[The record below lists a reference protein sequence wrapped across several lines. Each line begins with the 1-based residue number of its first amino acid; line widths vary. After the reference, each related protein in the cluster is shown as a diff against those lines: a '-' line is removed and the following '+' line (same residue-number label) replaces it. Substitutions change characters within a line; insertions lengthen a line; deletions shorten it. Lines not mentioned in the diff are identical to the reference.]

1 MEIRGIAGKTSE
13 GLILGFRRYLL
24 FLPRSFFFDCSS
36 LPWRMMKDHELGE
49 DLLNVF
55 WVNVWGYT
63 VRAEISYISLV
74 WPEFIKQ
81 ALSERSDRG
90 VSHVT

>member
-1 MEIRGIAGKTSE
+1 
-13 GLILGFRRYLL
+13 
-24 FLPRSFFFDCSS
+24 
-36 LPWRMMKDHELGE
+36 MMKDHELGE